1 MTESQV
7 LLDYMLMLA
16 NKMNTAARHDCRDS
30 YDYNSNLL
38 NYTRGI
44 AKDMGYET
52 ELSWDESGLITE
64 VCCGDVKGQAVVQ

>member
-7 LLDYMLMLA
+7 LLDYMLVLA
-16 NKMNTAARHDCRDS
+16 NKMNLAARHNCRDS

-52 ELSWDESGLITE
+52 ELSWDDNGLITE
-64 VCCGDVKGQAVVQ
+64 VGCGDLKGQAVVQ